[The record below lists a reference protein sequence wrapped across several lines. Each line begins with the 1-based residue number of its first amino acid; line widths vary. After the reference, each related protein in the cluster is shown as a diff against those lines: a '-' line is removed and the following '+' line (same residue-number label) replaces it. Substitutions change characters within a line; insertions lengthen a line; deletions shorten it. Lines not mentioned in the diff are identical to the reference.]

1 MLQISRKNLDKRHF
15 SRYNISKMNNVHF
28 KGVTSINPERTSKE
42 EILQISRKIASEKG
56 LKALNMRTVAGEC
69 GIALGTLY
77 NYFSDKEELLISTI
91 SSLWQDLFQ
100 LSPQDNQKNPLF
112 TEYVETLFGNVRERI
127 SEYPDFFTTHS
138 AVIANSGKNRALN
151 AMERCTAEIRGTLLA
166 VLQEDNAVSAD
177 AFGERLTEER
187 FVEFVLDSIIML
199 LMQNKPCDALVA
211 VIGRT
216 IYKGI

>member
-1 MLQISRKNLDKRHF
+1 M
-15 SRYNISKMNNVHF
+15 NIVHF
-28 KGVTSINPERTSKE
+28 REVTDINPERTSKE
-42 EILQISRKIASEKG
+42 AILQISRKIAAEKG
-56 LKALNMRTVAGEC
+56 LKALNMRAVAGEC

-77 NYFSDKEELLISTI
+77 NYFSDKEELLIATI

-100 LSPQDNQKNPLF
+100 LSPRENRGNPLF
-112 TEYVETLFGNVRERI
+112 AEYVETLFKSVRERI

-151 AMERCTAEIRGTLLA
+151 AMEQCTAEIRGTLLA
-166 VLQEDNAVSAD
+166 VLREDSAVSAD
-177 AFGERLTEER
+177 AFGEGLTRES

-199 LMQNKPCDALVA
+199 LMQNKPCDALAA

-216 IYKGI
+216 IYRGN

>member
-1 MLQISRKNLDKRHF
+1 M
-15 SRYNISKMNNVHF
+15 
-28 KGVTSINPERTSKE
+28 
-42 EILQISRKIASEKG
+42 QISRKIASEKG
-56 LKALNMRTVAGEC
+56 LKALNMRAVAGEC

-91 SSLWQDLFQ
+91 SSLWQDFFH
-100 LSPQDNQKNPLF
+100 LSPSENQTNSIF
-112 TEYVETLFGNVRERI
+112 TEYVEMLFLNVRERI

-138 AVIANSGKNRALN
+138 AVIANSGKNRAIN
-151 AMERCTAEIRGTLLA
+151 AMERRTSEIRGTLLA
-166 VLQEDNAVSAD
+166 VLRQDGSVVSD

-216 IYKGI
+216 IYRGN

>member
-1 MLQISRKNLDKRHF
+1 
-15 SRYNISKMNNVHF
+15 MNTVHF
-28 KGVTSINPERTSKE
+28 WGEVTGINPERTSKE
-42 EILQISRKIASEKG
+42 EIMLICRKIAFEKG

-91 SSLWQDLFQ
+91 SSLWQDFFH
-100 LSPQDNQKNPLF
+100 LSPQENQTNQLF
-112 TEYVETLFGNVRERI
+112 TEYVEMLFLNVRERI

-138 AVIANSGKNRALN
+138 AVIANNGKNRART
-151 AMERCTAEIRGTLLA
+151 AMERCTTEIRGTLLA
-166 VLQEDNAVSAD
+166 VLRQDSAVLSG
-177 AFGERLTEER
+177 AFGEKLTEES

-216 IYKGI
+216 IYRGN